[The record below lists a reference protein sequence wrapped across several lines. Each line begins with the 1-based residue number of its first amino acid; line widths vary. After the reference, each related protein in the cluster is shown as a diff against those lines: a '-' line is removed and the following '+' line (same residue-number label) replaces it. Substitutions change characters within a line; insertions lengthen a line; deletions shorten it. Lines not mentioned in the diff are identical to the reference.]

1 MDQAKKNI
9 IIQKHSKVSE
19 YWVPVA
25 STSVAMWGRWIS
37 VLTVG
42 AVVKRVLGTAQRMY
56 MLCQLTEVVLL
67 EVYAATFVLLW
78 TLLVLRF
85 VDSVDSDSTAPPPL
99 LEAYRVAAAAA

>member
-1 MDQAKKNI
+1 
-9 IIQKHSKVSE
+9 
-19 YWVPVA
+19 
-25 STSVAMWGRWIS
+25 MWGRWIA

-67 EVYAATFVLLW
+67 EVYAATLVLLW

-85 VDSVDSDSTAPPPL
+85 VDSVDSDSTVPPPL